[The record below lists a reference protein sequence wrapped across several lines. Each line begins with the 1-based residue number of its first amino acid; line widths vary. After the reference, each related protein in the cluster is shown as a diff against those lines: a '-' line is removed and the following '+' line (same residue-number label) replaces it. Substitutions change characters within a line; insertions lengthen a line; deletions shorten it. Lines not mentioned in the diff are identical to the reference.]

1 MLQFSDIQVL
11 IAGMMF
17 GGNTTIAGLL
27 MFTAVL
33 GILFAL
39 VRNLTATLVVS
50 LPLTLVFANM
60 GIISGD
66 MMILIIIIV
75 VMGLAMVSRGILSG

>member
-33 GILFAL
+33 AILFAL